1 MRLNKLHISIFV
13 VWLIHL
19 SAVIGIHLGFY
30 DFFLPKSW
38 ITLLLSG
45 LLLLVNSE
53 YGSRIYLLLLAF
65 AFSFGAEA
73 IGVATGLLFGDYVYG
88 HNLGLKAIG
97 VPVIIGLNWVIL
109 GLVARSISLML
120 AKNMWF
126 RIVISA
132 IIMVAIDFVIEPVA
146 PKFGYWT
153 FEGGLPTWK
162 NYFGWLMVALPL
174 QFILEK
180 SHVETSKKFAWNLL
194 AAQIVFFTAFWN
206 V

>member
-1 MRLNKLHISIFV
+1 MQLNKLHISIFI
-13 VWLIHL
+13 VWLFHL

-38 ITLLLSG
+38 ITLLLSA

-53 YGSRIYLLLLAF
+53 YGRKTYLLILAF
-65 AFSFGAEA
+65 ALSFGAEA

-88 HNLGLKAIG
+88 DNLGFKAIG
-97 VPVIIGLNWVIL
+97 VPIIIGLNWVIL
-109 GLVARSISLML
+109 GFVARSISLLL
-120 AKNMWF
+120 AKNMWP
-126 RIVISA
+126 RILISS

-153 FEGGLPTWK
+153 FEGGLPTLK
-162 NYFGWLMVALPL
+162 NYFGWFIVALPL
-174 QFILEK
+174 QFIIEK

-194 AAQIVFFTAFWN
+194 AAQIVFFIAFWN